1 MNEYKT
7 ILKEATAE
15 IVMDRSRFIAVLRPV
30 QTEEEVTALL
40 TQQKQKYHDARHHV
54 YAYRLRQGNIARYT
68 DDGEPH
74 STAGLPSLEVL
85 KGADLVDVAVVTTR
99 YFGGI
104 LLGTG
109 GLVRAYSG
117 AVKAAIENAQ
127 IAVVS
132 QAQKCSLQCDYSK
145 WGGVEI
151 LLQAGGAQFLNVEY
165 MDVVTVTFHIK
176 DEDVAPLQE
185 KLTDLLLGV
194 PKWQNICQEYAIF
207 EEK

>member
-1 MNEYKT
+1 MEAYKT
-7 ILKEATAE
+7 ILKESTAE
-15 IVMDRSRFIAVLRPV
+15 IVIDRSRFIAVLRPV
-30 QTEEEVTALL
+30 ETEEDVNNLL
-40 TQQKQKYHDARHHV
+40 LEQKQKYHDARHHV

-85 KGADLVDVAVVTTR
+85 KGADLLNVAVVTTR

-117 AVKAAIENAQ
+117 AVKAAVEAAQ

-132 QAQKCSLQCDYSK
+132 KAHRCRLQVDYSK
-145 WGGVEI
+145 WSSVEL
-151 LLQAGGAQFLNVEY
+151 LLQSGGAQVLQVEY
-165 MDVVTVTFHIK
+165 TDVVQIVFHIK
-176 DEDVAPLQE
+176 TEHIVPLQQ
-185 KLTDLLLGV
+185 KLTDLLFGA
-194 PKWQNICQEYAIF
+194 PNWQEICQEYAIS

>member
-1 MNEYKT
+1 MEAYKT
-7 ILKEATAE
+7 IVKESTAE
-15 IVMDRSRFIAVLRPV
+15 IVVDRSRFIAVLRPV
-30 QTEEEVTALL
+30 QTEEEVNTLIL
-40 TQQKQKYHDARHHV
+40 EQKQKYHDARHHV
-54 YAYRLRQGNIARYT
+54 YAYCLRQGNIARYT

-85 KGADLVDVAVVTTR
+85 KGADLLNVAVVTTR

-117 AVKAAIENAQ
+117 AVKAALESAQ

-132 QAQKCSLQCDYSK
+132 KAHRCKLKCDYSK
-145 WGGVEI
+145 WSSVE
-151 LLQAGGAQFLNVEY
+151 LMLRAGGAYILDVEY
-165 MDVVTVTFHIK
+165 TDVVQVYFHIK
-176 DEDVAPLQE
+176 TQHIEPLQ
-185 KLTDLLLGV
+185 KQLTDLLFG
-194 PKWQNICQEYAIF
+194 PPAWTEICQEYAVF